1 MSGDRKY
8 ENETSERTKEPLT
21 KLKIKTNKT
30 NVEINYSFN
39 SRNNFPL
46 YLMLSFV
53 FFLFV
58 SLWDAIVSYVM
69 RKENVILDT
78 VFVLCQKYC
87 FLFFFQHPKLCWNRL
102 KNSLLSVNVPVVCA
116 LSICFCI

>member
-1 MSGDRKY
+1 MSGDRKNK
-8 ENETSERTKEPLT
+8 NETSERTKDRKHEPLT

-53 FFLFV
+53 FFCLFRCG
-58 SLWDAIVSYVM
+58 M
-69 RKENVILDT
+69 
-78 VFVLCQKYC
+78 
-87 FLFFFQHPKLCWNRL
+87 
-102 KNSLLSVNVPVVCA
+102 LL
-116 LSICFCI
+116 